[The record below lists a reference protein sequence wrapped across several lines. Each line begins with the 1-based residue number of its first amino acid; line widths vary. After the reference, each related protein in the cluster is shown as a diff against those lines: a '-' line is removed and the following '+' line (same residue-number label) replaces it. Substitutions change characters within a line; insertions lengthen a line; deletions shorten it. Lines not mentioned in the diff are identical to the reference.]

1 VGKLYALMLDVLSS
15 LFRLFM
21 GRKNN
26 VLKKRID
33 TGEFGVDE
41 LLLGTL
47 IFTGLI
53 FLYPT
58 IAMYYLCFVS
68 IWLLI
73 QCAQALLSV
82 SLTIVN
88 EFPIFLIWSYF
99 ARPGLFTDGI
109 YFEIRS
115 SSQSTSY
122 LKLMNK
128 TKPLSEVLAGVTNK
142 VTENLQEFS
151 PGRLLKRAFLGH
163 PIPHFTKAKRLT

>member
-1 VGKLYALMLDVLSS
+1 MNK
-15 LFRLFM
+15 
-21 GRKNN
+21 KNN

-47 IFTGLI
+47 IFTALV

-73 QCAQALLSV
+73 QCAQAVLCV
-82 SLTIVN
+82 SLAFVN
-88 EFPIFLIWSYF
+88 ECPIFLIWSYF
-99 ARPGLFTDGI
+99 VRPHFFTDGV

-122 LKLMNK
+122 LQLMSKKK
-128 TKPLSEVLAGVTNK
+128 TLGEVLAAVRNK
-142 VTENLQEFS
+142 VTESLSGLS
-151 PGRLLKRAFLGH
+151 PSQLLKRAFLGH